1 MAVKIVFYS
10 LAHPV
15 CFSLSFPQQH
25 YNQEEKKKN
34 KRKTKEK
41 RLGVWGGEIQGKNS
55 QITIG
60 NFQNRLFSLVIFI
73 SFVFG
78 FSFPLLSPFFI

>member
-25 YNQEEKKKN
+25 YNQEEKKKII
-34 KRKTKEK
+34 KEK
-41 RLGVWGGEIQGKNS
+41 QKKKGWGCGEGKYRVKTVKS
-55 QITIG
+55 Q
-60 NFQNRLFSLVIFI
+60 
-73 SFVFG
+73 
-78 FSFPLLSPFFI
+78 

>member
-25 YNQEEKKKN
+25 YNQEKKK
-34 KRKTKEK
+34 KKKK